1 LTAAAPTTA
10 AAPVPDAAG
19 FLAALRRF
27 AANRYAAAA
36 ALVLLLL
43 VLVAVFAP
51 LIAGHDPLATSRA
64 RLEAPGPGHWFGT
77 DNVGKD
83 VFAGVIYGAQSSLI
97 VGVLAG
103 LTSLALGIVVGA
115 AAGYYGGIVDT
126 VLMRVAEFVQILP
139 RFFFAILMV
148 AFLGSGIDKIIL
160 VIGLLG
166 WPEVG
171 RIVRAQFLSLKE
183 KELVEAA
190 RATGFGDAHI
200 IFREILPNAL
210 PPAIVQASLDIS
222 EAILLAAGLA
232 FFGLSNPDMPSW
244 GEMLNRAQPFLR
256 SAWWMSVFP
265 GLAIFLTV
273 LCFNVVGDGLN
284 DMLSPE
290 GRER

>member
-1 LTAAAPTTA
+1 MTTA
-10 AAPVPDAAG
+10 QAAFAEPIPEPAG
-19 FLAALRRF
+19 FVAGLRRF
-27 AANRYAAAA
+27 GANRYAAAA
-36 ALVLLLL
+36 AFLLILL
-43 VLVAVFAP
+43 VLIAIFAP
-51 LIAGHDPLATSRA
+51 LIAGYDPLATSRE
-64 RLEAPGPGHWFGT
+64 RLMAPSLLHWFGT

-83 VFAGVIYGAQSSLI
+83 VFAGVVYGARVSLI
-97 VGVLAG
+97 VGIFSG
-103 LTSLALGIVVGA
+103 LTSLALGVIVGA
-115 AAGYYGGIVDT
+115 AAGYYGGIIDT
-126 VLMRVAEFVQILP
+126 ALMRVAEFVQILP
-139 RFFFAILMV
+139 RFFLAILMV

-171 RIVRAQFLSLKE
+171 RLVRAQFLSLKE

-190 RATGFGDAHI
+190 RASGFGDPHI

-232 FFGLSNPDMPSW
+232 FFGLTTPDMISW

-256 SAWWMSVFP
+256 AAWWMSVFP

>member
-1 LTAAAPTTA
+1 MTTA
-10 AAPVPDAAG
+10 QPAFAEPIAKPAG
-19 FLAALRRF
+19 LLAAMRRF
-27 AANRYAAAA
+27 GANRYAAVAA
-36 ALVLLLL
+36 FILILLALI
-43 VLVAVFAP
+43 AIFAP
-51 LIAGHDPLATSRA
+51 LIAGYDPLSTSRE
-64 RLEAPGPGHWFGT
+64 RLMAPSLRHWFGT

-83 VFAGVIYGAQSSLI
+83 VFAGVVHGARVSLI
-97 VGVLAG
+97 VGILSG
-103 LTSLALGIVVGA
+103 LTSLALGVIVGA
-115 AAGYYGGIVDT
+115 AAGYYGGAIDT
-126 VLMRVAEFVQILP
+126 ALMRAAEFVQILP
-139 RFFFAILMV
+139 RFFLAILMV

-171 RIVRAQFLSLKE
+171 RLVRAQFLSLKE

-232 FFGLSNPDMPSW
+232 FFGLTNPDMISW

-256 SAWWMSVFP
+256 AAWWMSVFP

-284 DMLSPE
+284 DVLSPD